1 MKTIWYSSEGDCH
14 PLEVDSTTCL
24 HRPLEARHV
33 AEKCA
38 DDFHSNHDGWERSWP
53 RTFTLHETEGGPV
66 VATFEIEREAV
77 PVFTA
82 RAA

>member
-1 MKTIWYSSEGDCH
+1 MKTIWYSSEGECH

-24 HRPLEARHV
+24 QRPLEARHV

-38 DDFHSNHDGWERSWP
+38 DDFHSNHDGWECSWP
-53 RTFTLHETEGGPV
+53 RTFTLHETEDGPV

-77 PVFTA
+77 PLFIA